1 MAKLERA
8 PQGTPLEVSSSM
20 DREHMDRELTS
31 DSVLSALRKQLL
43 QVEHDLEIK
52 PPPVIWATPDGR
64 EKLLS
69 R

>member
-1 MAKLERA
+1 M
-8 PQGTPLEVSSSM
+8 
-20 DREHMDRELTS
+20 EHMDRELTS
-31 DSVLSALRKQLL
+31 DAVLSALRKQLL
-43 QVEHDLEIK
+43 HVEHDLEIK